1 MRYLGEEEYCGLY
14 SETHRKVTKAIKC
27 WAGGEEGRK
36 ALKMEE
42 RKLEAEE
49 YENK

>member
-27 WAGGEEGRK
+27 WAGGGGGEEGI
-36 ALKMEE
+36 
-42 RKLEAEE
+42 
-49 YENK
+49 ENGGKKVGS